1 MEMAENKL
9 REHYIC
15 GSSISSF
22 SMNTPEE
29 TDDET
34 ASVSTDM
41 PSAGESRGASAQAA
55 EPSSAVLS
63 SAAPRTALLGAPA
76 PHTDCGQLSRVPC
89 ESDEST
95 SFIWNPSDRS
105 TDELPGSSCNNSEN
119 TAASDYRIKQEKP
132 ANGLQERNAA
142 CAKREDVL
150 AAAAAAQSTLQQT
163 NTQLDSSCSSQGKSG

>member
-15 GSSISSF
+15 GSSISGF

-34 ASVSTDM
+34 FSVSTDM

-55 EPSSAVLS
+55 MLS
-63 SAAPRTALLGAPA
+63 SAAPHTALLGAPS
-76 PHTDCGQLSRVPC
+76 PHTDPGQLSRVPC

-119 TAASDYRIKQEKP
+119 MAASDYRIEQEKP

-163 NTQLDSSCSSQGKSG
+163 NTELDSSCSSQGKSR